1 MNYPNKKEI
10 TPEITS
16 DAGQPGEEPTI
27 ETPPPHPTLE
37 PNNRYWRTNQ
47 SSEIRFKL
55 TNFTSANPNRTH
67 PSHRLQLHIPLPSET
82 AMQTANRFLSELRS
96 SKLSLGA
103 WQMFPSPSASRSIAR
118 VPGISWV
125 LIDQEHGN
133 VSDSAMHECIASIA
147 PYGVSPLV
155 RLPDSQRWMIK
166 RALDAGAHGIMIP
179 LLSTVEEVEEVVRQ
193 VNQTRPF

>member
-55 TNFTSANPNRTH
+55 TNFTSANPNRTP

-82 AMQTANRFLSELRS
+82 AMQTANWFLSELRS